1 MKKKLQKYLSGERE
15 GFSLVELII
24 VIAIMA
30 ILIGV
35 VALAVIPYLN
45 RSRESRDLSTLD
57 TVSSA
62 LTTAVA
68 QSQVTGNG
76 TFEYGKSG
84 LTGNDSKVQ
93 TAMQTVLGTDVP
105 TLTSN
110 AASSAKIYC
119 KYDTSTNTI
128 VTFASTDGSKAVKSE
143 YDNVTGYDENLAKT
157 SGGTALAVG
166 N

>member
-76 TFEYGKSG
+76 TFEYGNATAG
-84 LTGNDSKVQ
+84 DDSKVQ
-93 TAMQTVLGTDVP
+93 KAMQTVLGTDVP